1 MQSESFSTF
10 LETFKAKLHCAF
22 YRLGNVDQFS
32 LERGIPSPVMQE
44 IMSCNPLA
52 VGIPK
57 EYGGRGGHIDENLAL
72 VAAASYESLALSLTF
87 GINWALFLQPVAKY
101 GHKEIKPF
109 IFKRF
114 LEDKSMGGLMIT
126 EPEHGT
132 SALSMQ
138 TSFVENGKY
147 YNVQGIKHWGGLT
160 GWADF
165 WLVAARQQ
173 GDDGKLKRDVNFFV
187 CDASKTDQKIIVEEV
202 YDNLG
207 LYLIPYGLNKI
218 DIKVPKVQKLEPQS
232 TGIKMMLDTL
242 YRSRMQFPGM
252 AVGFIKR
259 MLDEALKSSKG
270 RFVSGKNL
278 LNFDQVQQRLAYL
291 QAAFT
296 ICSAMCAYT
305 SKHANIKNDLSLK
318 MIEANAIKSVVTD
331 LMQKVSQSAL
341 QLLGAKGYRLS
352 HIVGRAT
359 MDSRPFQIFE
369 GSNDVLYIQTAESIL
384 KLMKQSKE
392 KNLFQFL
399 KNYSLT
405 AQAAEKFRETLNF
418 SIDLQL
424 PQRKLTELGRVL
436 GRVICMEMVFD
447 LKKLRFRKDLITDA
461 LIMLEQE
468 ITNLVGTYRF
478 ANTTK
483 VIVDYEEN
491 SSWMN
496 WGE

>member
-1 MQSESFSTF
+1 MQPELFSTF
-10 LETFKAKLHCAF
+10 LEGFKTKLHHAF
-22 YRLGNVDQFS
+22 YVVSNVNQFS
-32 LERGIPSPVMQE
+32 LERGIPPAVMQE
-44 IMSCNPLA
+44 IMSCNPLS

-57 EYGGRGGHIDENLAL
+57 EYGGRGGHIDESLAL
-72 VAAASYESLALSLTF
+72 LAAASYESLALSLTF

-101 GHKEIKPF
+101 GNEEIKPS
-109 IFKRF
+109 IFRRF

-173 GDDGKLKRDVNFFV
+173 GNDGKLKRDINFFV
-187 CDASKTDQKIIVEEV
+187 CDVSKPAERIIVEEV

-207 LYLIPYGLNKI
+207 LYIIPYGLNKVNV
-218 DIKVPKVQKLEPQS
+218 KVPKIQKLEPQS

-252 AVGFIKR
+252 AMGFIKR
-259 MLDEALKSSKG
+259 MLDEALKNSKE

-278 LNFDQVQQRLAYL
+278 LNFDQVQQRLAHL

-305 SKHANIKNDLSLK
+305 SKHANIKNNLLLK
-318 MIEANAIKSVVTD
+318 GIEANAIKSVVTD
-331 LMQKVSQSAL
+331 LMQEVSQSTL

-352 HIVGRAT
+352 HIAGRAT
-359 MDSRPFQIFE
+359 IDSRPFQIFE
-369 GSNDVLYIQTAESIL
+369 GPNDILYIQTSEAIL
-384 KLMKQSKE
+384 KLMKQAKE

-405 AQAAEKFRETLNF
+405 AQVAEKFKETLNF
-418 SIDLQL
+418 NVDLQI

-436 GRVICMEMVFD
+436 GRIICMEMVFN
-447 LKKLRFRKDLITDA
+447 LKKLCFRKDLITGA
-461 LIMLEQE
+461 LTMLEQE

-478 ANTTK
+478 ANSTK
-483 VIVDYEEN
+483 VIVEYEEN

-496 WGE
+496 LG

>member
-1 MQSESFSTF
+1 MQSELFSTF
-10 LETFKAKLHCAF
+10 LEGFKAKLHHAF
-22 YRLGNVDQFS
+22 YVVSNIDQFS
-32 LERGIPSPVMQE
+32 LERGIPPAVMQE
-44 IMSCNPLA
+44 IMSCNPLS

-57 EYGGRGGHIDENLAL
+57 EYGGRGGHIDESLAIL
-72 VAAASYESLALSLTF
+72 AAASYESLALSLTF

-101 GHKEIKPF
+101 GNEEIKPS
-109 IFKRF
+109 IFRRF

-173 GDDGKLKRDVNFFV
+173 GNDGKLKRDINFFV
-187 CDASKTDQKIIVEEV
+187 CDVSKPAERIIVEEV

-207 LYLIPYGLNKI
+207 LYIIPYGLNKVNV
-218 DIKVPKVQKLEPQS
+218 KVPKIQKLEPQS

-252 AVGFIKR
+252 AMGFIKR
-259 MLDEALKSSKG
+259 MLDEALKNSKE

-278 LNFDQVQQRLAYL
+278 LNCDQVQQRLAHL

-305 SKHANIKNDLSLK
+305 SKHANIKNNLLLK
-318 MIEANAIKSVVTD
+318 GIEANAIKSVVTD
-331 LMQKVSQSAL
+331 LMQEVSQSTL

-352 HIVGRAT
+352 HIAGRAT
-359 MDSRPFQIFE
+359 IDSRPFQIFE
-369 GSNDVLYIQTAESIL
+369 GPNDILYIQTSEAIL
-384 KLMKQSKE
+384 KLMKQAKE

-405 AQAAEKFRETLNF
+405 AQVAEKFKETLNF
-418 SIDLQL
+418 NVDLQI

-436 GRVICMEMVFD
+436 GRIICMEMVFN
-447 LKKLRFRKDLITDA
+447 LKKLCFRKDLITGA
-461 LIMLEQE
+461 LTMLEQE

-478 ANTTK
+478 ANSTK
-483 VIVDYEEN
+483 VIVEYEEN

-496 WGE
+496 LG